1 MVAVNHVTMLAL
13 SLASLSFADAA
24 AVNARPSAPDSP
36 SKPSRQHASP
46 LPMPM
51 KRMVDNDSPSRR
63 QRPSD
68 AMSKRSQKSRTTEVN
83 TPLRKAFMRRQKQ
96 ASFRAPRSDDSPA
109 ESDAVPGRVDIFR
122 DNHKVGQLALNDTQ
136 KPYTLYAS
144 QNETTPLD
152 MVSSGNGSCTIQR
165 SIDSTPHCATFDP
178 CPPAPESLKM
188 TPCTTDLDPHS
199 SQTFS
204 YNSSS
209 GEIRPMWRSNCTRSA
224 DIAPLNS
231 STPTVGSR
239 AETAKSVTLVFVPSA
254 PAANEA
260 DVSQSASASASTSYV
275 ATETITT
282 TVTASVGASSSTP
295 ASPASTSSP
304 SVLAAQVDPVS
315 STDSVS
321 QTASSSSATDSSV
334 ASASSSVA
342 SASSSVA
349 SASSSVASASSSAV
363 PTPGALAVEVASAS
377 ASAIPSASSS
387 AVSSSLS
394 DSSASPAPSSVSSVA
409 ASATPSAFAAAAD
422 PSVSDSASA
431 TSSALGSASVSDVA
445 PTSSSPLSSDAA
457 SASSSPSSSAAD
469 VEPTAAVYVGKAR
482 GAETPQ
488 W

>member
-13 SLASLSFADAA
+13 LS
-24 AVNARPSAPDSP
+24 RLCRSP
-36 SKPSRQHASP
+36 TPPLSTPVPHASP
-46 LPMPM
+46 LPLPM

-96 ASFRAPRSDDSPA
+96 ASFRVPRSDDSPA

-122 DNHKVGQLALNDTQ
+122 DDHKVGQLALNDTQ

-178 CPPAPESLKM
+178 CPTAPESLKM
-188 TPCTTDLDPHS
+188 TPCTNDLDPRS

-209 GEIRPMWRSNCTRSA
+209 GEIRPMWPSNCTRSA
-224 DIAPLNS
+224 DTAPLNS

-239 AETAKSVTLVFVPSA
+239 AETAKSVTLVFVANKPSA

-260 DVSQSASASASTSYV
+260 DVSQSASASASYV

-295 ASPASTSSP
+295 ASTSSP
-304 SVLAAQVDPVS
+304 SVLAAQVDPRVVDGLS
-315 STDSVS
+315 S
-321 QTASSSSATDSSV
+321 SSV

-363 PTPGALAVEVASAS
+363 PTPWRACCRGRFCVGERYSLCVVERRFLV
-377 ASAIPSASSS
+377 
-387 AVSSSLS
+387 V
-394 DSSASPAPSSVSSVA
+394 VGFQC
-409 ASATPSAFAAAAD
+409 FACTLVGFKCCRFRHTQRFRCRRRPVRFRFGFRD
-422 PSVSDSASA
+422 LEC
-431 TSSALGSASVSDVA
+431 LGFG
-445 PTSSSPLSSDAA
+445 
-457 SASSSPSSSAAD
+457 
-469 VEPTAAVYVGKAR
+469 ER
-482 GAETPQ
+482 F
-488 W
+488 